1 MSSKA
6 FIEMLLNCTITKV
19 TYPDCKVSFPKNLIT
34 SQVGLFS
41 MNVVQKLIEG
51 YNSMSSFP
59 LYTHSFL
66 TLHPENFVFSD
77 CSLPVSLYCCL
88 TLRRT
93 LCISQCR
100 SVDWFYTALFFI
112 RTALPLL
119 PFPCPFAFHL
129 FLSPPNK
136 KYLWTSGESIQRI
149 LECIG
154 T

>member
-51 YNSMSSFP
+51 YNLIPSFP
-59 LYTHSFL
+59 LYTHF
-66 TLHPENFVFSD
+66 FSP
-77 CSLPVSLYCCL
+77 C
-88 TLRRT
+88 TLRISCSVT
-93 LCISQCR
+93 VVFLFLFTVAWLWGGLCISQCR

-112 RTALPLL
+112 HTALPLL

-136 KYLWTSGESIQRI
+136 KYLWTSGESIQCI

>member
-1 MSSKA
+1 
-6 FIEMLLNCTITKV
+6 MLLNCTITKV

-77 CSLPVSLYCCL
+77 CSLPVSLYC
-88 TLRRT
+88 
-93 LCISQCR
+93 SMKN
-100 SVDWFYTALFFI
+100 SG
-112 RTALPLL
+112 
-119 PFPCPFAFHL
+119 
-129 FLSPPNK
+129 K
-136 KYLWTSGESIQRI
+136 KKKKESESII
-149 LECIG
+149 APTKWIYF
-154 T
+154 

>member
-1 MSSKA
+1 
-6 FIEMLLNCTITKV
+6 MLLNCTITKV

-51 YNSMSSFP
+51 YNLIPSFP

-77 CSLPVSLYCCL
+77 CSLPFSLYCCL

-93 LCISQCR
+93 VHFSVQKCR
-100 SVDWFYTALFFI
+100 LILHSPVFYSY
-112 RTALPLL
+112 
-119 PFPCPFAFHL
+119 
-129 FLSPPNK
+129 SPPTSALSLSLCFSPVFKSPKQEVPVNIGR
-136 KYLWTSGESIQRI
+136 KYSMHT
-149 LECIG
+149 
-154 T
+154 